1 MIEPNSEIPLVQY
14 GANNEKD
21 SNNLNAYKQ
30 AFSYN
35 SKTQDN
41 ALDLNQVYYLCANKT
56 KKNILNIFT
65 NPTKFTKIY
74 TWADIKKCINKN
86 NGFSEDINYIINDS
100 NLSNQYYESL
110 NVFYINKKR
119 ERKRERNTGT
129 INKTFTTKLIGR
141 IKNDDKNNGKNGK
154 HNKYDPDNIIKKCK
168 RIFISYMIKHINIYI
183 DKEKYKPLLDLE
195 YSYISNLKKNSDLE
209 LLDMKLQDIASK
221 DISSKYKS
229 KLEEKD
235 WNKIIID
242 KIISNE
248 KKNEKLMNLL
258 NITFND
264 WIEIFTYK
272 KENEYNKKTNLLQSA
287 LVEIKEKNNGDKE
300 YLSKLIFY
308 LYNYKR
314 WFESKNG
321 RNAIKKM
328 VEQKD
333 KV

>member
-41 ALDLNQVYYLCANKT
+41 ALDLNQVYYLCGNKT

-65 NPTKFTKIY
+65 NPTKFTKIFAW
-74 TWADIKKCINKN
+74 TDIKKCINKD
-86 NGFSEDINYIINDS
+86 NGFSEDINHIINDN

-129 INKTFTTKLIGR
+129 INKTFTTKPIGR

-154 HNKYDPDNIIKKCK
+154 HNKYEPDNIIKKCK

-235 WNKIIID
+235 WNKNIIE

-248 KKNEKLMNLL
+248 KRDEKLMNLL

-272 KENEYNKKTNLLQSA
+272 RENEYNKKTNLLQSA